1 MDNLNIMPSTICSAR
16 TLLSCCA
23 IAQKWAA
30 LTFTPDKSRSIVII
44 KKKSMSTTPCS
55 VLLQTEPSDFISFI
69 PSIHSRPVK
78 FLGRIIDRS
87 ISDESE
93 KKLFRCSKHH

>member
-1 MDNLNIMPSTICSAR
+1 
-16 TLLSCCA
+16 
-23 IAQKWAA
+23 
-30 LTFTPDKSRSIVII
+30 
-44 KKKSMSTTPCS
+44 MSTTPCS

-69 PSIHSRPVK
+69 PSIHSRLVK